1 MPAFPHNNYLS
12 LAVTALMVSTSTC
25 AQGSEDAIARCSSST
40 SVEDRIACLESALR
54 QPSADTVAE
63 EIGAPKAVPV
73 VSEDDDEGQQAT
85 SADASETAASAT
97 DEMMSGTT
105 DEAPMEM
112 EAAPAAA
119 TESPATAGAI
129 TVPASTGGTVAAET
143 GDAVTPELGAE
154 QINDLSTPKT
164 TRIPTTVV
172 RFQRVGTGRLRF
184 TLDNSQVWQQTGD
197 DDANIH
203 RKLRHYE
210 TVPSEMWQARSGGY
224 RIYLTPI
231 DRTVRVRRLK

>member
-97 DEMMSGTT
+97 DEMVSGTT

-119 TESPATAGAI
+119 
-129 TVPASTGGTVAAET
+129 TGGTVAAET

-172 RFQRVGTGRLRF
+172 RFQLVGTGRLRF
-184 TLDNSQVWQQTGD
+184 TLDNGQVWQQTGD